1 MRSGLGVF
9 GSVLVL
15 GGVLACM
22 SEPAP
27 QVPSA
32 DPATLRRL
40 PAGDVIG
47 RAGRHGG
54 HAWLGLP
61 YAEPPLGELR
71 WRAPQPL
78 LPWTGTREALA
89 FGASCPQPASPVGG
103 DDSAPAGTLVGS
115 EDCLYLDVYAP
126 AFAPGAVPA
135 GAQRLPVMVWIHG
148 GGNTIGAA
156 RGYDGSRL
164 AATHDRIVVMI
175 NYRLGALGWLRHA
188 SLREGRE
195 LGEASGNFGTLDQ
208 IHALGWVRDNIGAF
222 GGDPG
227 NVTIFGE
234 SAGGQNVLALL
245 VSPPAG
251 GLFHRAI
258 SQSGGTW
265 ASTPAEAEHFRDDPA
280 PGHAQSSGE
289 LLLALLQADGRA
301 GDRASARAALAA
313 MPPAEVA
320 TYLRGQSVE
329 RLFAAYP
336 SGDERY
342 DPPRVFLDGAV
353 LPAEPLHQAIGR
365 PGAYHAVPVLLGS
378 NRDEQKLFAFVDPGK
393 VRRWFGLIPRAK
405 DPVAYQRDAA
415 YRSRVWKVTG
425 VDDLARRLTGAQP
438 GRVFA
443 YRFDW
448 DEEPSVLG
456 ADLAE
461 LLGAA
466 HGFEIPFVFGHWELG
481 RAGRIL
487 FDAENEPGREALS
500 AQMMSYWA
508 EFAGT
513 GDPGQGRDGS
523 LPRWSAWRSDGD
535 KYAVLDTP
543 AGGGVRMAAE
553 SEGLED
559 IAAAILADPSF
570 EDEAAR
576 CRALARLDEWTAER
590 ATTVSYAHAGE
601 SRCADAPAVTS
612 QPGVVVRDHAGG

>member
-1 MRSGLGVF
+1 MRFGRAVFCSAIGLAG
-9 GSVLVL
+9 L
-15 GGVLACM
+15 LACR
-22 SEPAP
+22 SEPPA

-40 PAGDVIG
+40 PAGEVIG
-47 RAGRHGG
+47 RAGRYGG

-61 YAEPPLGELR
+61 YAEPPQGELR

-115 EDCLYLDVYAP
+115 EDCLYLNVYAP
-126 AFAPGAVPA
+126 AFAPAEVPTGAE
-135 GAQRLPVMVWIHG
+135 RLPVMVWIHG

-156 RGYDGSRL
+156 RNYDGSRL

-195 LGEASGNFGTLDQ
+195 PAEASGNFGTLDQ

-245 VSPPAG
+245 VSPLAG

-265 ASTPAEAEHFRDDPA
+265 ASTPAEAEHLSDDA
-280 PGHAQSSGE
+280 EPGHAQSSGE
-289 LLLALLQADGRA
+289 LLLALLQADGQVA
-301 GDRASARAALAA
+301 GRASAQAALAA

-320 TYLRGQSVE
+320 TYLRGQPIE

-336 SGDERY
+336 PGDERY
-342 DPPRVFLDGAV
+342 DPPRVFRDGAV

-365 PGAYHAVPVLLGS
+365 PGAYHPVPALLGS
-378 NRDEQKLFAFVDPGK
+378 NRDEQKLFAFVDPSQ
-393 VRRWFGLIPRAK
+393 VRRWFGLIPRVK

-415 YRSRVWKVTG
+415 YRSRVWKITG
-425 VDDLARRLTGAQP
+425 VDDLAHRLAGAQP

-461 LLGAA
+461 LIGAA
-466 HGFEIPFVFGHWELG
+466 HGLEIAFVFGHWDLG
-481 RAGRIL
+481 SAGRIL
-487 FDAENEPGREALS
+487 FDAENSPGREALS

-508 EFAGT
+508 AFAAT

-523 LPRWSAWRSDGD
+523 LPRWSAWRNEGA

-553 SEGLED
+553 SERLED
-559 IAAAILADPSF
+559 IARAILADPSY

-576 CRALARLDEWTAER
+576 CRALARLDEWTRER
-590 ATTVSYAHAGE
+590 AEPASFASAGGA
-601 SRCADAPAVTS
+601 RCADAP
-612 QPGVVVRDHAGG
+612 VVPSHAGG

>member
-1 MRSGLGVF
+1 MRNALVCSALGLAG
-9 GSVLVL
+9 L
-15 GGVLACM
+15 LACT
-22 SEPAP
+22 SEPP
-27 QVPSA
+27 PPLPSA

-40 PAGDVIG
+40 PAGLVIG
-47 RAGRHGG
+47 RAGQHGG

-61 YAEPPLGELR
+61 YAEPPQGELR

-89 FGASCPQPASPVGG
+89 FGASCPQLASPVGG

-115 EDCLYLDVYAP
+115 EDCLYLNVYAP
-126 AFAPGAVPA
+126 ALAPGEIPT
-135 GAQRLPVMVWIHG
+135 GAKRLPVMVWIHG
-148 GGNTIGAA
+148 GGNTIGSA
-156 RGYDGSRL
+156 RSYDGSHL
-164 AATHDRIVVMI
+164 AATHDRIVVML
-175 NYRLGALGWLRHA
+175 NYRLGALGWLRNA

-195 LGEASGNFGTLDQ
+195 PAEASGNFGTLDQ
-208 IHALGWVRDNIGAF
+208 IRALEWVHDNIAAF

-265 ASTPAEAEHFRDDPA
+265 ANTPAEAEHLRDDPA

-289 LLLALLQADGRA
+289 LLLALLQADGQA
-301 GDRASARAALAA
+301 ADRASAQAALAA

-320 TYLRGQSVE
+320 TFLRGQSVE

-336 SGDERY
+336 AGADRY

-353 LPAEPLHQAIGR
+353 LPDEPLHHAIGR
-365 PGAYHAVPVLLGS
+365 PGAYHPVPVLLGS
-378 NRDEQKLFAFVDPGK
+378 NRDEQKLFSFIDPRQM
-393 VRRWFGLIPRAK
+393 RRWFGLIPRAK
-405 DPVAYQRDAA
+405 DPAAYQRDAA

-425 VDDLARRLTGAQP
+425 VDDLARRLAGAQP

-461 LLGAA
+461 LIGAA
-466 HGFEIPFVFGHWELG
+466 HGLEIPFVFGHWNLG
-481 RAGRIL
+481 NAGRIL

-500 AQMMSYWA
+500 GQMMSYWA
-508 EFAGT
+508 EFAAT
-513 GDPGQGRDGS
+513 GDPGRGREGS
-523 LPRWSAWRSDGD
+523 LPRWSAWRDDGE

-543 AGGGVRMAAE
+543 AGGGVRMAGE
-553 SEGLED
+553 SEGLEE

-570 EDEAAR
+570 ADDAAR
-576 CRALARLDEWTAER
+576 CRALARLDEWTSER
-590 ATTVSYAHAGE
+590 AAAVSCARAGDG
-601 SRCADAPAVTS
+601 RCAEAAVV
-612 QPGVVVRDHAGG
+612 PPRAGG